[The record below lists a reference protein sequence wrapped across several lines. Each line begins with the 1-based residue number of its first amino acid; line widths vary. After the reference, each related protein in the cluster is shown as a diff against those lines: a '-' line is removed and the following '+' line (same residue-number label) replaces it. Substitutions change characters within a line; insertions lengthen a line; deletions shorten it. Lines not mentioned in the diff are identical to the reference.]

1 LLLDFVVAVVAG
13 LIIAD
18 DDDDRGYEY
27 EYTVRNDL
35 LKNGRHQPISLFVP

>member
-1 LLLDFVVAVVAG
+1 LDFVVAVAG

-18 DDDDRGYEY
+18 DDDECEY

-35 LKNGRHQPISLFVP
+35 LKNGKHQPISLFDP